1 MTRAVRLCLTVL
13 VLVNLAFVGITE
25 AARWTWLGPLIGL
38 AIAAPWLSRL
48 AHSWVY
54 RLLWNLAVLGAFALL
69 VQHVTYAG
77 VAYLL
82 EDGLLLAALCQVHL
96 INMLGPNQ
104 KPDLVFF
111 NSFLIAVVTSYLS
124 LELEYSLVLIAY
136 APVLVISMQLLTL
149 ARTGAEPPTRL
160 VRLAVRQGM
169 VRAALVLGLTTIAF
183 FFWPRDFHRRG
194 YLALRLSPPAALREV
209 AFSDKID
216 LGQTGQAT
224 VSDRVVMRV
233 RLLSG
238 TPADVPTHWRGA
250 TLDRFNGTA
259 WRAASNVYAADYWR
273 QAGPRTWRRG
283 GRRRFA
289 TAEVEVHLA
298 DPEAPRLFTPLASRR
313 LELLF
318 RSEWMRVDP
327 MRDLNFRCV
336 RRGDR
341 RPIRYALE
349 VDNRRPDPG
358 GRQQRISG
366 PLRAHVW
373 GQDPT
378 AVPHRARALAHELR
392 RRLPDDAEQHE
403 IVEEMRRY
411 LTARYRYFAPGAE
424 GGARDL
430 EHFLGGDAGGHCEY
444 FATALVLMLRVERIP
459 CRVVT
464 GYRSEEWDDAGELL
478 TVRARHA
485 HAWVEVLDPEE
496 GWYTV
501 DPTPTVGAGP
511 AAAATGLLARVES
524 FFSAFWAEVTGFDE
538 EARVGVLVWF
548 TELPGRFV
556 AHGGTV
562 AGLVALVV
570 LIAVARRYRRH
581 RRRPAAVRAYRRR
594 LKRLHLWLRPGETP
608 RELLARAVLP
618 APDLER
624 LRAATEAHEA
634 HRYRVA

>member
-1 MTRAVRLCLTVL
+1 MTRAVHICLAAL

-25 AARWTWLGPLIGL
+25 DASWTWLGPLVGL
-38 AIAAPWLSRL
+38 AVAAPWLSRF
-48 AHSWVY
+48 AYSWVY
-54 RLLWNLAVLGAFALL
+54 RLCWNLAVLGVFALL
-69 VQHVTYAG
+69 VQHVAYAG

-96 INMLGPNQ
+96 INLLGPNQ

-124 LELEYSLVLIAY
+124 LELGYSLVLFAY
-136 APVLVISMQLLTL
+136 APVLIVSMQLLTL
-149 ARTGAEPPTRL
+149 ARSGAEPSPRL
-160 VRLAVRQGM
+160 FRLAVREGL
-169 VRAALVLGLTTIAF
+169 VRAALVLGVTTIAF

-194 YLALRLSPPAALREV
+194 YLALRLSPPDALREV
-209 AFSDKID
+209 AFSENID

-250 TLDRFNGTA
+250 TLDRFDGTS
-259 WRAASNVYAADYWR
+259 WRGARDVYAADYWR
-273 QAGPRTWRRG
+273 RAGPRTWTRG

-289 TAEVEVHLA
+289 MADVEVHLA
-298 DPEAPRLFTPLASRR
+298 DPESPRLFAPLASHR
-313 LELLF
+313 LELLN
-318 RSEWMRVDP
+318 RSTRTRVHP
-327 MRDLNFRCV
+327 MVDLNFRCV
-336 RRGDR
+336 RSGDR
-341 RPIRYALE
+341 RPIRYTLE
-349 VDNRRPDPG
+349 VDGRRPEPG
-358 GRQQRISG
+358 GRPR
-366 PLRAHVW
+366 PLSRRFLAHVM
-373 GQDPT
+373 QNPSL
-378 AVPHRARALAHELR
+378 VPQRAREIVRELR
-392 RRLPDDAEQHE
+392 RGLPADAAQHE
-403 IVEEMRRY
+403 IVEEVRRY

-430 EHFLGGDAGGHCEY
+430 EHFLSGEAGGHCEY
-444 FATALVLMLRVERIP
+444 FASALVLMLRVEHIP

-464 GYRSEEWDDAGELL
+464 GYRSEEWDDAGEFL

-485 HAWVEVLDPEE
+485 HAWVEVLDPQE

-511 AAAATGLLARVES
+511 AAAGTGLVARVRG

-538 EARVGVLVWF
+538 EARVRVLVWLR
-548 TELPGRFV
+548 ELPARLVDRPGAV
-556 AHGGTV
+556 AGV
-562 AGLVALVV
+562 AGLIVLLALV
-570 LIAVARRYRRH
+570 RRYRRQ

-594 LKRLHLWLRPGETP
+594 LKRLRLRLRPGETP
-608 RELLARAVLP
+608 RELLERAVLP
-618 APDLER
+618 PPDLQQ

-634 HRYRVA
+634 RRYRVA